1 MATVDDERSERTKRR
16 RTIREHLQMLHR
28 LLCQHVGLRASA
40 FHPQHRDERRL
51 ASTLIF
57 ARALADLLVVALDI
71 KKIVDDLECEAEIV
85 RIGTQ
90 GMARAVAGFAE
101 HRAGFAENAMSAPV
115 FMRCNRVISAIS
127 SGICSARRSS
137 IWPPTIPS
145 APAAFAS
152 SPTRSLRTR
161 GSGCSRFGDHLEG
174 PREQCIAGENRCRFV
189 EFDVARR
196 QSAPQVVIVH
206 RRQIIMDQRIAVHH
220 LDRGRHA

>member
-1 MATVDDERSERTKRR
+1 MPTCRIARER
-16 RTIREHLQMLHR
+16 
-28 LLCQHVGLRASA
+28 VP
-40 FHPQHRDERRL
+40 PQHRDERRL

-101 HRAGFAENAMSAPV
+101 HSAGFAETAMSAPV

-161 GSGCSRFGDHLEG
+161 GSGCV
-174 PREQCIAGENRCRFV
+174 AGSAITSKARASSASPANRCRFV